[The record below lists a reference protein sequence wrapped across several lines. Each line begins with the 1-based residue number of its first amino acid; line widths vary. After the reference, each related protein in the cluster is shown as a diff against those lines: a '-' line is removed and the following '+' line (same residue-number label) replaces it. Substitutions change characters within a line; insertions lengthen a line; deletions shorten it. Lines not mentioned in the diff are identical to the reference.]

1 MLVLWCKKERE
12 RENMASEKEYKT
24 GYSTTLRI
32 VTIQTLDEYA
42 STLNISRADIGRKII
57 EFFIEHNDLEDLRA

>member
-1 MLVLWCKKERE
+1 
-12 RENMASEKEYKT
+12 MASEKEYKT